1 MDTDNHIAAEQ
12 VAEREA
18 LLCKAH
24 EMANQ
29 SLKTEVSQFWKKIIS
44 YHHRWYLKG
53 GMLKCTKN

>member
-12 VAEREA
+12 MAEREA

-24 EMANQ
+24 EVANQ

-53 GMLKCTKN
+53 GMLKN